1 MANFTVRIE
10 LHGASGEEY
19 EKLHTAMEK
28 AGYRR
33 YMSGTANGRP
43 GIWQLPTAEYD
54 FTSSTMSAYE
64 VRDHAKAIADRVKAG
79 AWCLATEVASRA
91 ISSKLLRYTDQQRRA

>member
-1 MANFTVRIE
+1 MADFTVRIE
-10 LHGASGEEY
+10 LHDASGEHY
-19 EKLHTAMEK
+19 EKLHGAMEK

-33 YMSGTANGRP
+33 YISGTFKGRP

-54 FTSSTMSAYE
+54 FTSSTMSAYD
-64 VRDHAKAIADRVKAG
+64 VRDHAKAIADRVKPG
-79 AWCLATEVASRA
+79 AWCLATQVADRA